1 MDFTD
6 KNIVNYSLEH
16 SDEEDEV
23 LSELQRETH
32 LTFLSPRMLSGH
44 LQGKLLTMLSASIQ
58 AKSILEIGTY
68 TGYSAI
74 CLAKGLSEDGKLITI
89 DINEETETIAKKY
102 FLKSGLNNKIEI
114 KIGNALNLL
123 PDLKMQFDLVF
134 IDADKKNYLNY
145 YHLIFDKVRQG
156 GLIIADNVLWS
167 GKVLDE
173 TIHKDADTKSII
185 EFNAFI
191 KKDERIEKLLLPV
204 RDGLFIMRKK

>member
-1 MDFTD
+1 LDFTD

-16 SDEEDEV
+16 SDAEDVV
-23 LSELQRETH
+23 LAELQRETH

-44 LQGKLLTMLSASIQ
+44 LQGKLLTLLASSLQ

-74 CLAKGLSEDGKLITI
+74 CLAKGLSENGKLITI
-89 DINEETETIAKKY
+89 DINEETESIAKKY
-102 FLKSGLNNKIEI
+102 FIKSGLNYKIESI
-114 KIGNALNLL
+114 TGNALNVIPNL
-123 PDLKMQFDLVF
+123 DIHFDLVF

-145 YHLIFDKVRQG
+145 YHLVFDKVRQG

-173 TIHKDADTKSII
+173 AKQKDADTKSII
-185 EFNAFI
+185 EFNTFI
-191 KKDERIEKLLLPV
+191 KNDVRIEKLMLPV
-204 RDGLFIMRKK
+204 RDGLFIIRKK

>member
-1 MDFTD
+1 LDFTD

-16 SDEEDEV
+16 SDAEDVV
-23 LSELQRETH
+23 LAELQRETH

-44 LQGKLLTMLSASIQ
+44 LQGKLLTLLASSLQ

-74 CLAKGLSEDGKLITI
+74 CLAKGLSENGKLITI

-102 FLKSGLNNKIEI
+102 FIKSGLNYKIESI
-114 KIGNALNLL
+114 TGNALKVIPNL
-123 PDLKMQFDLVF
+123 DIHFDLVF

-145 YHLIFDKVRQG
+145 YHLVFDKVRQG

-173 TIHKDADTKSII
+173 AKQKDVDTKSII
-185 EFNAFI
+185 EFNTFI
-191 KKDERIEKLLLPV
+191 KNDVRIEKLMLPV
-204 RDGLFIMRKK
+204 RDGLFIIRKK

>member
-123 PDLKMQFDLVF
+123 PDLKMQFDFVF

>member
-1 MDFTD
+1 LDFTE

-16 SDEEDEV
+16 SDQEDIV

-58 AKSILEIGTY
+58 AKSILEVGTY

-74 CLAKGLSEDGKLITI
+74 CLAKGLSENGKIITI

-102 FLKSGLNNKIEI
+102 FIKSGLNSKIESI
-114 KIGNALNLL
+114 TGNALTVI
-123 PDLKMQFDLVF
+123 PELKMQFDLVF

-145 YHLIFDKVRQG
+145 YNLIFDKVGQG

-173 TIHKDADTKSII
+173 KSNKDADTKSII
-185 EFNAFI
+185 EFNTFI
-191 KKDERIEKLLLPV
+191 KNDERVEKLLLPV
-204 RDGLFIMRKK
+204 RDGLFIIRKK